1 MSENQTIK
9 LKDGRTLGFAE
20 YGDPK
25 GVPFLS
31 LHGWQSSRIHGR
43 RMAEAATKLKIRIIA
58 PDRPGTGLSS
68 PKKNRTILDYADDLL
83 ELADHLKINKFTMM
97 GISGGAPYAAAFAY
111 KYPERLKKLAL
122 IVALAPTFIKGNLT
136 GMKIKYKFLWWPQ
149 HYLSLGGNLTS
160 FTNSMV
166 TRHLSPERY
175 VYFATAKSER
185 IIAQKFKQV
194 SIDTR
199 KQAYLQGFRGP
210 ASDLNLYTHD
220 WGFDLNKIDVPT
232 FLYYG
237 ELDQVC
243 PPVMGKYYE
252 SQIENS
258 KLTIYKGESHYC
270 QIEHTEDILKELIK

>member
-1 MSENQTIK
+1 MSEDEVIK
-9 LKDGRTLGFAE
+9 LKDGRNLGYAE
-20 YGDPK
+20 FGDPK
-25 GVPFLS
+25 GIPIIS

-43 RMAEAATKLKIRIIA
+43 RMAEAALKLNIRIIA
-58 PDRPGTGLSS
+58 PDRPGTGLSKY
-68 PKKNRTILDYADDLL
+68 KKNRNLLDYTEDLIQL
-83 ELADHLKINKFTMM
+83 VNHLKINKFIMV

-111 KYPERLKKLAL
+111 KYPERIKKLGL
-122 IVALAPTFIKGNLT
+122 IVALAPTFIKGNLK
-136 GMKIKYKFLWWPQ
+136 GMKLKYKSLWWPQ

-160 FTNSMV
+160 LANSLI

-185 IIAQKFKQV
+185 IVAEKFKQV

-220 WGFDLNKIDVPT
+220 WGFDLNQIEVPT

-237 ELDQVC
+237 ELDKVC
-243 PPVMGKYYE
+243 PPVMGEYYKK
-252 SQIENS
+252 QIKNS

-270 QIEHTEDILKELIK
+270 QIAHTEDILKELIN